1 MTPET
6 PTPETDAAA
15 RRGAYIKAPA
25 LYYETHGKQLVHID
39 DARKLERER
48 DAARAEVEAMR
59 EAITSSYHMLKYFE
73 RFMPNLV
80 DFTEQQWLNTQEGKN
95 TMSALAKLEPF
106 IPDATP
112 TKP

>member
-6 PTPETDAAA
+6 PTPETDAA
-15 RRGAYIKAPA
+15 
-25 LYYETHGKQLVHID
+25 ID
-39 DARKLERER
+39 DSPYYQSRFVMVAAEFAERLERER
-48 DAARAEVEAMR
+48 DAARAEIEAMR
-59 EAITSSYHMLKYFE
+59 EAITFSYHMLKYFE

>member
-6 PTPETDAAA
+6 PTPETDADYKEAQDFE
-15 RRGAYIKAPA
+15 RSA
-25 LYYETHGKQLVHID
+25 LVEPLEKFL
-39 DARKLERER
+39 KLERER
-48 DAARAEVEAMR
+48 NAAMAEIEAMR